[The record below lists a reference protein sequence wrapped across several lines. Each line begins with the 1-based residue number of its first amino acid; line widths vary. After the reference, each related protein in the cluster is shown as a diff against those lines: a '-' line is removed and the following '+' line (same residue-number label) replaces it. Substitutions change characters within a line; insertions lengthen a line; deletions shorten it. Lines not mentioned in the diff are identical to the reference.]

1 MRELYIILRSFTYG
15 EVSILDIVQILKNSN
30 KQYKVIVGSDSQ
42 EINHQIKLVTT
53 IVLREEGKGGLF
65 FYDVFWLPQ
74 FNSLRHKIFTEVNYS
89 IQYAT
94 ELASYPE
101 INHIDIHLDVGT
113 HGPTKNLIKELSGW
127 VISSGFGC
135 EIKPNS
141 FVASSVANR
150 ISK

>member
-1 MRELYIILRSFTYG
+1 MKSFTYG
-15 EVSILDIVQILKNSN
+15 EVSISDIVQILKSSDKN
-30 KQYKVIVGSDSQ
+30 YKIIVGSDSQ

-65 FYDVFWLPQ
+65 FYDIFWLPQ
-74 FNSLRHKIFTEVNYS
+74 FSSLRHKIFTEVSYS

-94 ELASYPE
+94 ELSAYPD
-101 INHIDIHLDVGT
+101 INHIDIHLDIGT
-113 HGPTKNLIKELSGW
+113 HGPTRTLIKELWGW
-127 VISSGFGC
+127 VIGSGFGC

-141 FVASSVANR
+141 FVASSVANK